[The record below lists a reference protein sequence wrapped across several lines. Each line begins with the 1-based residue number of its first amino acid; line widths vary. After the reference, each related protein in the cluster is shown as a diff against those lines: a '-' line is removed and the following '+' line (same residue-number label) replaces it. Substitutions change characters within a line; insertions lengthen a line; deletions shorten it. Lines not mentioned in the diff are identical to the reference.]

1 MKRIKKK
8 ILLHLRDGEHIAI
21 RYKNIKEYM
30 DLETGH
36 EKIFL
41 EHINPAKEIAS
52 EILSKLTKTTRNTI
66 YKKYTTNEIVQEIK
80 KKTKNRMILIIF
92 NDLQQMSK
100 STMRIFLDILDNIQ
114 IFCSIRGKTEKYH
127 MKILEKMMILSSPED
142 EIIDIKIPI
151 VIFAGTLAFLTYL
164 KIAMGLQGLV
174 AYIILASV
182 WFGTIIAR
190 TLLWIAK

>member
-1 MKRIKKK
+1 MEKK
-8 ILLHLRDGEHIAI
+8 IIMHLRDGENVAI
-21 RYKNIKEYM
+21 RYKNVEDYKN
-30 DLETGH
+30 LETGH
-36 EKIFL
+36 EKIL
-41 EHINPAKEIAS
+41 LQHINPAKEIAA

-100 STMRIFLDILDNIQ
+100 STMRIFLDMLNNIQ
-114 IFCSIRGKTEKYH
+114 ILCSIRGKTEKYH

-142 EIIDIKIPI
+142 EIIDIKIPMI
-151 VIFAGTLAFLTYL
+151 IFAGTLAFLTYL